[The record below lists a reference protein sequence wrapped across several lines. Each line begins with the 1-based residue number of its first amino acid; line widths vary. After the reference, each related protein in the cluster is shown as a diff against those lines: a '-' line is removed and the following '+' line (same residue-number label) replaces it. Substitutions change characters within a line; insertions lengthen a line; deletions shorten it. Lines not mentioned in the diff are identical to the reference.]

1 MVGMGGEAEKLR
13 GLFWRKPVWILE
25 IPPKSSF
32 KLFFFFLMW
41 MIFYIFIE
49 FAILLLL
56 FCFFLASMHLGK
68 GGAVHD

>member
-32 KLFFFFLMW
+32 KLFFFF
-41 MIFYIFIE
+41 FNVDD
-49 FAILLLL
+49 
-56 FCFFLASMHLGK
+56 FLHLY
-68 GGAVHD
+68 